1 MQLPLSFFDITL
13 WLAITAII
21 LLVTAELTSPYYG
34 RLNLLIEKNRL
45 RLTSILVGIAFIL
58 SVILNLSSFD

>member
-21 LLVTAELTSPYYG
+21 LLVTAELISLYYG
-34 RLNLLIEKNRL
+34 KLNLLIEKNRL
-45 RLTSILVGIAFIL
+45 RLISILVGIAFIL
-58 SVILNLSSFD
+58 SVILNLSSFN

>member
-13 WLAITAII
+13 WLAITALI
-21 LLVTAELTSPYYG
+21 LLVTAELISPYYG

-45 RLTSILVGIAFIL
+45 RLASILVGIAFIL
-58 SVILNLSSFD
+58 SIILNLGSFN

>member
-21 LLVTAELTSPYYG
+21 LLVTAELTSLYYG
-34 RLNLLIEKNRL
+34 RLNLLIEKSRL
-45 RLTSILVGIAFIL
+45 RLISILVGIAFIL
-58 SVILNLSSFD
+58 SVILNLSSFN